1 MQPNLDEIRK
11 LQAQGNVIPVYKSVI
26 ADFLT
31 PVSAFLKLE
40 KDRSHAFLLESVEG
54 GERIAR
60 YSFLG
65 GDPFLVKRYKNGQ
78 PADFMQDLRATMAR
92 FKSVKLPNL
101 PPFTGGAVGYFG
113 YDMVR
118 TIEDIPQTGVDDLGV
133 DDAVLMFYKT
143 VLAFDHLRHQ
153 IHIISNILVD
163 DSHEPLDVQY
173 EKAVAEIQRIEAL
186 LRAPLEMPP
195 VTRNE
200 TDVTVRSNFEKS
212 AYLAAVDK
220 AKEYIAAG
228 DIFQVVLAQRFE
240 VDLPTAPFEV
250 YRALRIVNPSPYM
263 YFLKMPD
270 TCIVGSSPEML
281 VRVREQEIEYRPIAG
296 TLPRGA
302 SDSED
307 EANAERLRND
317 EKERAEHI
325 MLVDLGRNDLGRVSQ
340 YGTVRV
346 EELMTIERYS
356 HVMHLVSSLR
366 GKLRQNVDRW
376 DSLMAC
382 FPAGTVSGAPKVR
395 AMEIIDE
402 LEPTKRG
409 VYAGAVM
416 YADFSNNLDSCIA
429 IRTLVVRG
437 NKGYIQAGGG
447 IVADSV
453 PENEYMETVNK
464 SRALIRAI
472 NLAQRMGS
480 KFMILVIDNYDSF
493 TYNLVQY
500 LGELGED
507 LSVYRNDK
515 ISLEEIERMK
525 PERIVISPGPG
536 TPADAGITEDVV
548 RHFHKST
555 PILGVCLG
563 HQAIGEV
570 FGGKIVRAPTL
581 MHGKVS
587 EIFHDSKGLFAGLP
601 QGFPATRYHS
611 LMVTQIPTTLEI
623 SAETKDGIVMG
634 LRHREFPTE
643 GIQFHCESIMTVAGK
658 NLLKNFLKS

>member
-1 MQPNLDEIRK
+1 MQPSLEEVKK
-11 LQAQGNVIPVYKSVI
+11 LQAQGNIIPVYKSVI

-40 KDRSHAFLLESVEG
+40 KDRSYAFLLESVEG

-65 GDPFLVKRYKNGQ
+65 GDPFLIKRYRNGQ
-78 PADFMQDLRATMAR
+78 PPDFIENLRSTMAR
-92 FKSVKLPNL
+92 FHSVSLPNL

-118 TIEDIPQTGVDDLGV
+118 TIEDIPNTGTDDLGV

-153 IHIISNILVD
+153 IHIISNVIAD
-163 DSHEPLDVQY
+163 DSQESLKVQY
-173 EKAVAEIQRIEAL
+173 QKAVEEIAHIEAL
-186 LRAPLEMPP
+186 LRSPLEIPQ

-200 TDVTVRSNFEKS
+200 REVVVRSNFEKKS
-212 AYLAAVDK
+212 YLAAVAK

-228 DIFQVVLAQRFE
+228 DIFQVVLSQRFE
-240 VDLPTAPFEV
+240 VDLLTAPVEI

-270 TCIVGSSPEML
+270 TSIVGSSPEML
-281 VRVREQEIEYRPIAG
+281 VRVRDRQLEYRPIAG
-296 TLPRGA
+296 TLPRGTSEA
-302 SDSED
+302 ED
-307 EANAERLRND
+307 EENAEKLRND

-346 EELMTIERYS
+346 EDLMFIERYS

-366 GKLRQNVDRW
+366 GQLRDGLDRW
-376 DSLMAC
+376 DTLMAC

-453 PENEYMETVNK
+453 AENEYTETVNK

-472 NLAQRMGS
+472 NLAQRG
-480 KFMILVIDNYDSF
+480 F
-493 TYNLVQY
+493 
-500 LGELGED
+500 
-507 LSVYRNDK
+507 
-515 ISLEEIERMK
+515 EI
-525 PERIVISPGPG
+525 
-536 TPADAGITEDVV
+536 
-548 RHFHKST
+548 
-555 PILGVCLG
+555 
-563 HQAIGEV
+563 
-570 FGGKIVRAPTL
+570 
-581 MHGKVS
+581 
-587 EIFHDSKGLFAGLP
+587 
-601 QGFPATRYHS
+601 
-611 LMVTQIPTTLEI
+611 
-623 SAETKDGIVMG
+623 
-634 LRHREFPTE
+634 
-643 GIQFHCESIMTVAGK
+643 
-658 NLLKNFLKS
+658 

>member
-1 MQPNLDEIRK
+1 MQPSLEEVKK

-65 GDPFLVKRYKNGQ
+65 GDPFLIKRYRNGQ
-78 PADFMQDLRATMAR
+78 PPDFIENLRSTMAR
-92 FKSVKLPNL
+92 FHSVSLPNL

-118 TIEDIPQTGVDDLGV
+118 TIEDIPNTGTDDLGV

-153 IHIISNILVD
+153 IHIISNVIAD
-163 DSHEPLDVQY
+163 DSQESLKVQY
-173 EKAVAEIQRIEAL
+173 QKAVEEIAHIEGL
-186 LRAPLEMPP
+186 LRAPLEIPH

-200 TDVTVRSNFEKS
+200 REVVVRSNFEKKD
-212 AYLAAVDK
+212 YLAAVAK

-228 DIFQVVLAQRFE
+228 DIFQVVLSQRFE
-240 VDLPTAPFEV
+240 VDLLTAPLEI

-270 TCIVGSSPEML
+270 TSIVGSSPEML
-281 VRVREQEIEYRPIAG
+281 VRVRDRQLEYRPIAG
-296 TLPRGA
+296 TLPRGTSEA
-302 SDSED
+302 ED
-307 EANAERLRND
+307 EENAEKLRND

-346 EELMTIERYS
+346 EDLMFIERYS

-366 GKLRQNVDRW
+366 GHLRDGLDRW
-376 DSLMAC
+376 DTLMAC

-429 IRTLVVRG
+429 IRTLVARG

-453 PENEYMETVNK
+453 AENEYTETVNK

-472 NLAQRMGS
+472 NLAQRG
-480 KFMILVIDNYDSF
+480 F
-493 TYNLVQY
+493 
-500 LGELGED
+500 
-507 LSVYRNDK
+507 
-515 ISLEEIERMK
+515 EI
-525 PERIVISPGPG
+525 
-536 TPADAGITEDVV
+536 
-548 RHFHKST
+548 
-555 PILGVCLG
+555 
-563 HQAIGEV
+563 
-570 FGGKIVRAPTL
+570 
-581 MHGKVS
+581 
-587 EIFHDSKGLFAGLP
+587 
-601 QGFPATRYHS
+601 
-611 LMVTQIPTTLEI
+611 
-623 SAETKDGIVMG
+623 
-634 LRHREFPTE
+634 
-643 GIQFHCESIMTVAGK
+643 
-658 NLLKNFLKS
+658 

>member
-1 MQPNLDEIRK
+1 MQPSLEEVKK

-40 KDRSHAFLLESVEG
+40 KDRSYAFLLESVEG

-65 GDPFLVKRYKNGQ
+65 GDPFLIKRYRNGK
-78 PADFMQDLRATMAR
+78 PADFIESLRSTMAR
-92 FKSVKLPNL
+92 FHSVSVPNL

-118 TIEDIPQTGVDDLGV
+118 TIEDIPNTGTDDLGV

-153 IHIISNILVD
+153 IHIISNVIAD
-163 DSHEPLDVQY
+163 DSQESLKVQY
-173 EKAVAEIQRIEAL
+173 QKAVEDIAHIEAL
-186 LRAPLEMPP
+186 LRAPLEIPH
-195 VTRNE
+195 VTRDE
-200 TDVTVRSNFEKS
+200 REVVVRSNFEKKD
-212 AYLAAVDK
+212 YLAAVAK

-228 DIFQVVLAQRFE
+228 DIFQVVLSQRFE
-240 VDLPTAPFEV
+240 VDLLIAPLEI
-250 YRALRIVNPSPYM
+250 YRALRMVNPSPYM

-270 TCIVGSSPEML
+270 TSIVGSSPEML
-281 VRVREQEIEYRPIAG
+281 VRVRDRQLEYRPIAG

-302 SDSED
+302 SEAED
-307 EANAERLRND
+307 EENAEKLRND

-346 EELMTIERYS
+346 EDLMFIERYS

-366 GKLRQNVDRW
+366 SQLRDGLDRW
-376 DSLMAC
+376 DTLMAC

-437 NKGYIQAGGG
+437 DKGYIQAGGG

-453 PENEYMETVNK
+453 PENEYTETVNK

-472 NLAQRMGS
+472 NLAQR
-480 KFMILVIDNYDSF
+480 
-493 TYNLVQY
+493 
-500 LGELGED
+500 
-507 LSVYRNDK
+507 
-515 ISLEEIERMK
+515 
-525 PERIVISPGPG
+525 
-536 TPADAGITEDVV
+536 
-548 RHFHKST
+548 
-555 PILGVCLG
+555 
-563 HQAIGEV
+563 
-570 FGGKIVRAPTL
+570 
-581 MHGKVS
+581 
-587 EIFHDSKGLFAGLP
+587 
-601 QGFPATRYHS
+601 GF
-611 LMVTQIPTTLEI
+611 
-623 SAETKDGIVMG
+623 
-634 LRHREFPTE
+634 EFSNSRT
-643 GIQFHCESIMTVAGK
+643 G
-658 NLLKNFLKS
+658 

>member
-1 MQPNLDEIRK
+1 MQPSLEEVK
-11 LQAQGNVIPVYKSVI
+11 QLQSQGNVIPVYKSVI

-40 KDRSHAFLLESVEG
+40 KDRSHAFLLESIEG

-65 GDPFLVKRYKNGQ
+65 GDPFLIKRYRDGQ
-78 PADFMQDLRATMAR
+78 PADFMQNLRDTMDR
-92 FKSVKLPNL
+92 FRSVKLPNL

-118 TIEDIPQTGVDDLGV
+118 TIEDIPQSGVDDLGV

-153 IHIISNILVD
+153 IHIISNVIVD
-163 DSHEPLDVQY
+163 ESHDSIDVQY
-173 EKAVAEIQRIEAL
+173 KNAIEEIHRIESL
-186 LRAPLEMPP
+186 LRAPLEITPA
-195 VTRNE
+195 TRNE
-200 TDVTVRSNFEKS
+200 HDVSVRSNFEKKD
-212 AYLAAVDK
+212 YLDSVAK

-228 DIFQVVLAQRFE
+228 DIFQVVLSQRFE
-240 VDLPTAPFEV
+240 VDLPTSPFEI

-263 YFLKMPD
+263 YFLKMPE
-270 TCIVGSSPEML
+270 TTIVGSSPEML
-281 VRVREQEIEYRPIAG
+281 VRVRDREIEYRPIAG

-302 SDSED
+302 SEAED
-307 EANAERLRND
+307 EANAEKLRGD

-340 YGTVRV
+340 YGAVRV
-346 EELMTIERYS
+346 EELMFIERYS

-366 GKLRQNVDRW
+366 GQLRDGVDRW

-402 LEPTKRG
+402 LEPSKRG
-409 VYAGAVM
+409 VYAGAIM

-472 NLAQRMGS
+472 NLAQRG
-480 KFMILVIDNYDSF
+480 F
-493 TYNLVQY
+493 
-500 LGELGED
+500 
-507 LSVYRNDK
+507 
-515 ISLEEIERMK
+515 EI
-525 PERIVISPGPG
+525 
-536 TPADAGITEDVV
+536 
-548 RHFHKST
+548 
-555 PILGVCLG
+555 
-563 HQAIGEV
+563 
-570 FGGKIVRAPTL
+570 
-581 MHGKVS
+581 
-587 EIFHDSKGLFAGLP
+587 
-601 QGFPATRYHS
+601 
-611 LMVTQIPTTLEI
+611 
-623 SAETKDGIVMG
+623 
-634 LRHREFPTE
+634 
-643 GIQFHCESIMTVAGK
+643 
-658 NLLKNFLKS
+658 

>member
-1 MQPNLDEIRK
+1 MQPSLEEVKK
-11 LQAQGNVIPVYKSVI
+11 LQSQGNVIPVYKSVI

-40 KDRSHAFLLESVEG
+40 KDRSHAFLLESIEG

-65 GDPFLVKRYKNGQ
+65 GGPFLIKRYRDGQ
-78 PADFMQDLRATMAR
+78 PPDFMESLRATMGR

-118 TIEDIPQTGVDDLGV
+118 TIEEIPNTGVDDLGV

-143 VLAFDHLRHQ
+143 ILAFDHLRHQ
-153 IHIISNILVD
+153 IHIISNVIVEE
-163 DSHEPLDVQY
+163 SQEPIETQY
-173 EKAVAEIQRIEAL
+173 QKAVEEIAHIEAL
-186 LRAPLEMPP
+186 LRAPLEIPA
-195 VTRNE
+195 VTRNDR
-200 TDVTVRSNFEKS
+200 DVAVRSNFEKKD
-212 AYLAAVDK
+212 YLVSVEK

-228 DIFQVVLAQRFE
+228 DIFQVVLSQRFE
-240 VDLPTAPFEV
+240 VDLPTSPFEI

-281 VRVREQEIEYRPIAG
+281 VRVRDRQLEYRPIAG
-296 TLPRGA
+296 TVPRGA
-302 SDSED
+302 SDAED
-307 EANAERLRND
+307 EANAEKLRKD

-340 YGTVRV
+340 YGTVCV
-346 EELMTIERYS
+346 EDLMFLERYS

-366 GKLRQNVDRW
+366 GQLRDGLDRW
-376 DSLMAC
+376 DTLMAC

-472 NLAQRMGS
+472 NLAQRG
-480 KFMILVIDNYDSF
+480 F
-493 TYNLVQY
+493 
-500 LGELGED
+500 
-507 LSVYRNDK
+507 
-515 ISLEEIERMK
+515 EI
-525 PERIVISPGPG
+525 
-536 TPADAGITEDVV
+536 
-548 RHFHKST
+548 
-555 PILGVCLG
+555 
-563 HQAIGEV
+563 
-570 FGGKIVRAPTL
+570 
-581 MHGKVS
+581 
-587 EIFHDSKGLFAGLP
+587 
-601 QGFPATRYHS
+601 
-611 LMVTQIPTTLEI
+611 
-623 SAETKDGIVMG
+623 
-634 LRHREFPTE
+634 
-643 GIQFHCESIMTVAGK
+643 
-658 NLLKNFLKS
+658 

>member
-1 MQPNLDEIRK
+1 MQPSLEDIRK
-11 LQAQGNVIPVYKSVI
+11 LQSQGNVIPVYKSVI

-31 PVSAFLKLE
+31 PVSAFLKLA
-40 KDRSHAFLLESVEG
+40 KDRSYAFLLESVEG

-65 GDPFLVKRYKNGQ
+65 GNPFLIKRYRDGK
-78 PADFMQDLRATMAR
+78 PANFMQDLRSTMNR

-118 TIEDIPQTGVDDLGV
+118 TIEDIPKSGVDDLGV

-153 IHIISNILVD
+153 IHIISNVIVE
-163 DSHEPLDVQY
+163 DSSESIESQY
-173 EKAVAEIQRIEAL
+173 KKAIEEIQGIEAL
-186 LRAPLEMPP
+186 LRAPLEMPS
-195 VTRNE
+195 VTCND
-200 TDVTVRSNFEKS
+200 TDVTVRSNFEKQD
-212 AYLAAVDK
+212 YLAAVGK

-240 VDLPTAPFEV
+240 VDLPTAPFQI

-270 TCIVGSSPEML
+270 TSIVGSSPEML
-281 VRVREQEIEYRPIAG
+281 VRVREQDIEYRPIAG
-296 TLPRGA
+296 TLPRGTTEA
-302 SDSED
+302 ED
-307 EANAERLRND
+307 EANAERLSND

-346 EELMTIERYS
+346 EDLMTIERYS

-366 GKLRQNVDRW
+366 GQLRDGVDRW
-376 DSLMAC
+376 DTLMAC

-472 NLAQRMGS
+472 NLAQRG
-480 KFMILVIDNYDSF
+480 F
-493 TYNLVQY
+493 
-500 LGELGED
+500 EL
-507 LSVYRNDK
+507 
-515 ISLEEIERMK
+515 
-525 PERIVISPGPG
+525 
-536 TPADAGITEDVV
+536 
-548 RHFHKST
+548 
-555 PILGVCLG
+555 
-563 HQAIGEV
+563 
-570 FGGKIVRAPTL
+570 
-581 MHGKVS
+581 
-587 EIFHDSKGLFAGLP
+587 
-601 QGFPATRYHS
+601 
-611 LMVTQIPTTLEI
+611 
-623 SAETKDGIVMG
+623 
-634 LRHREFPTE
+634 
-643 GIQFHCESIMTVAGK
+643 
-658 NLLKNFLKS
+658 

>member
-1 MQPNLDEIRK
+1 MQPALEEVKK
-11 LQAQGNVIPVYKSVI
+11 LQSEGNVIPVYKSVI

-40 KDRSHAFLLESVEG
+40 KDRSYAFLLESVEG

-65 GDPFLVKRYKNGQ
+65 GDPFLIKRYRDGK
-78 PADFMQDLRATMAR
+78 PADFMEDLRATMAR
-92 FKSVKLPNL
+92 FKSVKVPDL

-118 TIEDIPQTGVDDLGV
+118 TIEDIPKRAADDLGV

-143 VLAFDHLRHQ
+143 VLAFDRLRHQ
-153 IHIISNILVD
+153 IHIISNLIVD
-163 DSHEPLDVQY
+163 DSREPIEVQY
-173 EKAVAEIQRIEAL
+173 KNAVQEIAEIEAL
-186 LRAPLEMPP
+186 LRAPLEVPP
-195 VTRNE
+195 VTRNDR
-200 TDVTVRSNFEKS
+200 DVAVHSNFEKKE
-212 AYLAAVDK
+212 YLGAVQK

-228 DIFQVVLAQRFE
+228 DIFQVVLSQRFE
-240 VDLPTAPFEV
+240 VDLPTSPFEI

-281 VRVREQEIEYRPIAG
+281 VRVRGRQLEYRPIAG
-296 TLPRGA
+296 TLPRGGNDA
-302 SDSED
+302 ED

-317 EKERAEHI
+317 PKERAEHI
-325 MLVDLGRNDLGRVSQ
+325 MLVDLGRNDLGRVSK
-340 YGTVRV
+340 YGTVRA
-346 EELMTIERYS
+346 EDLMFIERYS

-366 GKLRQNVDRW
+366 GELRNDLDRW
-376 DSLMAC
+376 DTLMAC

-409 VYAGAVM
+409 VYAGSVM

-437 NKGYIQAGGG
+437 SKGYIQAGGG

-472 NLAQRMGS
+472 NLAQRG
-480 KFMILVIDNYDSF
+480 F
-493 TYNLVQY
+493 
-500 LGELGED
+500 
-507 LSVYRNDK
+507 
-515 ISLEEIERMK
+515 EI
-525 PERIVISPGPG
+525 
-536 TPADAGITEDVV
+536 
-548 RHFHKST
+548 
-555 PILGVCLG
+555 
-563 HQAIGEV
+563 
-570 FGGKIVRAPTL
+570 
-581 MHGKVS
+581 
-587 EIFHDSKGLFAGLP
+587 
-601 QGFPATRYHS
+601 
-611 LMVTQIPTTLEI
+611 
-623 SAETKDGIVMG
+623 
-634 LRHREFPTE
+634 
-643 GIQFHCESIMTVAGK
+643 
-658 NLLKNFLKS
+658 

>member
-92 FKSVKLPNL
+92 FKSVKLPHL

-173 EKAVAEIQRIEAL
+173 EKAVTEIQRIEAL

-472 NLAQRMGS
+472 NLAQRG
-480 KFMILVIDNYDSF
+480 F
-493 TYNLVQY
+493 
-500 LGELGED
+500 EL
-507 LSVYRNDK
+507 
-515 ISLEEIERMK
+515 
-525 PERIVISPGPG
+525 
-536 TPADAGITEDVV
+536 
-548 RHFHKST
+548 
-555 PILGVCLG
+555 
-563 HQAIGEV
+563 
-570 FGGKIVRAPTL
+570 
-581 MHGKVS
+581 
-587 EIFHDSKGLFAGLP
+587 
-601 QGFPATRYHS
+601 
-611 LMVTQIPTTLEI
+611 
-623 SAETKDGIVMG
+623 
-634 LRHREFPTE
+634 
-643 GIQFHCESIMTVAGK
+643 
-658 NLLKNFLKS
+658 

>member
-1 MQPNLDEIRK
+1 MQPTLEEVKR
-11 LQAQGNVIPVYKSVI
+11 LQSQGNVIPVYKSVI

-40 KDRSHAFLLESVEG
+40 KDRSHAFLLESIEG

-65 GDPFLVKRYKNGQ
+65 GEPFLIKRYRDGK
-78 PADFMQDLRATMAR
+78 PADFLENLRATMSGFRTA
-92 FKSVKLPNL
+92 KLPNL

-118 TIEDIPQTGVDDLGV
+118 TIEDIPNRAVDDLRI
-133 DDAVLMFYKT
+133 DDAVLMFYRT

-153 IHIISNILVD
+153 IHIISNLIVEE
-163 DSHEPLDVQY
+163 SQESIEVQY
-173 EKAVAEIQRIEAL
+173 EKAVHEIAQIETL
-186 LRAPLEMPP
+186 LRAPLEVPP

-200 TDVTVRSNFEKS
+200 RDVSVHSNFEKKD
-212 AYLAAVDK
+212 YLAAVHK

-228 DIFQVVLAQRFE
+228 DIFQVVLSQRFE
-240 VDLPTAPFEV
+240 VDLPTTPFEI

-270 TCIVGSSPEML
+270 TSIVGSSPEML
-281 VRVREQEIEYRPIAG
+281 VRVRERQLEYRPIAG

-302 SDSED
+302 TDAED
-307 EANAERLRND
+307 EANAEKLRND
-317 EKERAEHI
+317 PKERAEHI
-325 MLVDLGRNDLGRVSQ
+325 MLVDLGRNDLGRVSK
-340 YGTVRV
+340 YGTVRA
-346 EELMTIERYS
+346 EDLMFIERYS

-366 GKLRQNVDRW
+366 GELRDDLDRW
-376 DSLMAC
+376 DTLMAC

-416 YADFSNNLDSCIA
+416 YADFSGNLDSCIA

-472 NLAQRMGS
+472 NLAQRG
-480 KFMILVIDNYDSF
+480 F
-493 TYNLVQY
+493 
-500 LGELGED
+500 
-507 LSVYRNDK
+507 
-515 ISLEEIERMK
+515 EI
-525 PERIVISPGPG
+525 
-536 TPADAGITEDVV
+536 
-548 RHFHKST
+548 
-555 PILGVCLG
+555 
-563 HQAIGEV
+563 
-570 FGGKIVRAPTL
+570 
-581 MHGKVS
+581 
-587 EIFHDSKGLFAGLP
+587 
-601 QGFPATRYHS
+601 
-611 LMVTQIPTTLEI
+611 
-623 SAETKDGIVMG
+623 
-634 LRHREFPTE
+634 
-643 GIQFHCESIMTVAGK
+643 
-658 NLLKNFLKS
+658 

>member
-1 MQPNLDEIRK
+1 MLSLEEVKQ
-11 LQAQGNVIPVYKSVI
+11 LQSQGNVIPVYKSVI

-40 KDRSHAFLLESVEG
+40 KDRSHAFLLESIEG

-65 GDPFLVKRYKNGQ
+65 VDPFLVKRYRNGQ
-78 PADFMQDLRATMAR
+78 PANFMQDLRATMER
-92 FKSVKLPNL
+92 FHSVELPNL

-118 TIEDIPQTGVDDLGV
+118 TIEDIPNTGVDDLGA

-143 VLAFDHLRHQ
+143 ILAFDHLRHQ
-153 IHIISNILVD
+153 IHIISNVIVD
-163 DSHEPLDVQY
+163 DAHEPVDVQY
-173 EKAVAEIQRIEAL
+173 RKAVEEIQRIEAL
-186 LRAPLEMPP
+186 LRAPLQVPP

-200 TDVTVRSNFEKS
+200 RDVTVRSNFDKND
-212 AYLAAVDK
+212 YLAAVAK

-240 VDLPTAPFEV
+240 VDLPTPPFEI
-250 YRALRIVNPSPYM
+250 YRALRVVNPSPYM
-263 YFLKMPD
+263 YFLKMPE
-270 TCIVGSSPEML
+270 TTIVGSSPEML
-281 VRVREQEIEYRPIAG
+281 VRVRGNEIEYRPIAG

-302 SDSED
+302 GNAED
-307 EANAERLRND
+307 ESNAERLRND

-340 YGTVRV
+340 YGTVKV
-346 EELMTIERYS
+346 DQLMFIERYS
-356 HVMHLVSSLR
+356 HVMHLVSSLS
-366 GKLRQNVDRW
+366 GQLRDGIDRW
-376 DSLMAC
+376 DALMAC

-416 YADFSNNLDSCIA
+416 YVDFSNNLDSCIA

-437 NKGYIQAGGG
+437 KKGYIQAGGG

-472 NLAQRMGS
+472 NLAQRG
-480 KFMILVIDNYDSF
+480 F
-493 TYNLVQY
+493 
-500 LGELGED
+500 EL
-507 LSVYRNDK
+507 
-515 ISLEEIERMK
+515 
-525 PERIVISPGPG
+525 
-536 TPADAGITEDVV
+536 
-548 RHFHKST
+548 
-555 PILGVCLG
+555 
-563 HQAIGEV
+563 
-570 FGGKIVRAPTL
+570 
-581 MHGKVS
+581 
-587 EIFHDSKGLFAGLP
+587 
-601 QGFPATRYHS
+601 
-611 LMVTQIPTTLEI
+611 
-623 SAETKDGIVMG
+623 
-634 LRHREFPTE
+634 
-643 GIQFHCESIMTVAGK
+643 
-658 NLLKNFLKS
+658 